1 MSRNRKKRPG
11 NKNQRISANKS
22 AILSLSGLDN
32 GEIPPPPGGHLTHKS
47 NVVLRNLSI
56 PFARIR
62 RRE

>member
-1 MSRNRKKRPG
+1 MSRNRKKLPG

-22 AILSLSGLDN
+22 AMLSPSGLGN
-32 GEIPPPPGGHLTHKS
+32 GEIPPGGHLTHKS
-47 NVVLRNLSI
+47 NVVLRDLSI